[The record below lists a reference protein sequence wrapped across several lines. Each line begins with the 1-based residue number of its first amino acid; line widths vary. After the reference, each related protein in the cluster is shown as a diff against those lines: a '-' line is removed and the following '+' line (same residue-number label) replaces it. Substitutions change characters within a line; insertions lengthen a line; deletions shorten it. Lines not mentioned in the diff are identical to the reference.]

1 MAKKNILVLGLKT
14 FGLSIVKQ
22 LFKYNCDVLAI
33 DRNMDRVEEADEFAT
48 HAVQID
54 PRELDK
60 LESLSLGSFDIAIIT
75 LDSIEES
82 IMAALLF
89 QEKKIPEIIVKA
101 NSEMHKK
108 ILEKMQ
114 IDKIILPEN
123 EMGIKLA
130 KAIMNESVIDAINF
144 SDDYSIVEINALNK
158 WIGKSLKQLNLREE
172 YGINV
177 LCIKNSGKELEI
189 SPSLDYII
197 EEKDILVAIAEN
209 EKLNSTGLLTF

>member
-33 DRNMDRVEEADEFAT
+33 DKNMDRVEETDEFAT

-54 PRELDK
+54 PRDLEK

-75 LDSIEES
+75 LDNIEES

-158 WIGKSLKQLNLREE
+158 WIGKSLKKLNLREE
-172 YGINV
+172 FGINV
-177 LCIKNSGKELEI
+177 LCVKNSSKELEI

-209 EKLNSTGLLTF
+209 EKLNSTGLLNF

>member
-1 MAKKNILVLGLKT
+1 MVKKNILVIGLKT

-22 LFKYNCDVLAI
+22 LFKYVLAI
-33 DRNMDRVEEADEFAT
+33 DKNMDRVEEADEFAT

-54 PRELDK
+54 PRDLEK

-75 LDSIEES
+75 LDNIEES

-158 WIGKSLKQLNLREE
+158 WIGKSLKKLNLREE

-177 LCIKNSGKELEI
+177 LCVKNSSKELQI

-209 EKLNSTGLLTF
+209 EKLNSTGLLNF

>member
-1 MAKKNILVLGLKT
+1 MVKKNILVIGLKT

-33 DRNMDRVEEADEFAT
+33 DKNMDRVEEADEFAT

-54 PRELDK
+54 PRDLEK

-75 LDSIEES
+75 LDNIEES

-158 WIGKSLKQLNLREE
+158 WIGKSLKKLNLREE

-177 LCIKNSGKELEI
+177 LCVKNSSKELQI

-209 EKLNSTGLLTF
+209 EKLNSTGLLNF

>member
-1 MAKKNILVLGLKT
+1 MVKKNILVIGLKT

-33 DRNMDRVEEADEFAT
+33 DKNMDRVEEADEFAT

-54 PRELDK
+54 PRDLEK

-75 LDSIEES
+75 LDNIEES

-158 WIGKSLKQLNLREE
+158 WIGKSLKKLNLREE

-177 LCIKNSGKELEI
+177 LCIKKASKELQI

-209 EKLNSTGLLTF
+209 EKLNNTGLLTF

>member
-1 MAKKNILVLGLKT
+1 MVKKNILVIGLKT

-33 DRNMDRVEEADEFAT
+33 DKNMDRVEEADEFAT

-54 PRELDK
+54 PRDLEK

-75 LDSIEES
+75 LDNIEES

-144 SDDYSIVEINALNK
+144 SDEYSIVEINALDK
-158 WIGKSLKQLNLREE
+158 WIGKSLGKLSLREI
-172 YGINV
+172 YGLNI
-177 LCIKNSGKELEI
+177 LCVKNANKELEI
-189 SPSLDYII
+189 SPNQDYII
-197 EEKDILVAIAEN
+197 EEKDILVAIADN
-209 EKLNSTGLLTF
+209 KKLNDTNLL